1 MSTTVQRSIRLTGF
15 DSTFLNRTTGSNGEI
30 FYDQTNKTL
39 RIMDGR
45 IRGGNP
51 LAAGAI
57 VSDTP
62 PTQPQQGQLWI
73 KASTGTV
80 YIWYID
86 VLGGQWIQPETRP
99 IGVLESA
106 EPQLQLASIEELG
119 ILRVDGTT
127 IEIDEDGVIS
137 TNPSLDF
144 NNPTF
149 LGISTSY
156 VNSSIFNTLIGA
168 SGVVIH
174 NVATAGTTFYHA
186 NTANNFTANF
196 TNMPTTNNQSTTLT
210 LIIEQNTIP
219 YIANAVQING
229 SAISIGWA
237 GGEIPTGTAN
247 NIDIVTFIALRI
259 NNEWSVAGSL
269 ASQGEI

>member
-1 MSTTVQRSIRLTGF
+1 MSAKVQRSIRLTGF

-30 FYDQTNKTL
+30 FYDQTNQTL

-45 IRGGNP
+45 TRGGNP

-62 PTQPQQGQLWI
+62 PAQPQQGQLWI
-73 KASTGTV
+73 KASTGIV
-80 YIWYID
+80 YIWYVD

-106 EPQLQLASIEELG
+106 EPQLQVASIQELG
-119 ILRVDGTT
+119 ILRIDGDT
-127 IEIDEDGVIS
+127 IEIDGEGVIS
-137 TNPSLDF
+137 INPVSDF
-144 NNPTF
+144 VDPTF

-156 VNSSIFNTLIGA
+156 VNASVFNTLIGA
-168 SGVVIH
+168 TGIVIH
-174 NVATAGTTFYHA
+174 DVATSGTTFYHINA
-186 NTANNFTANF
+186 ANNFTANF

-210 LIIEQNTIP
+210 LIIEQNSVP

-229 SAISIGWA
+229 STISIDWV
-237 GGEIPTGTAN
+237 GGEVPTGTAN
-247 NIDIVTFIALRI
+247 NIDIISFIALRI
-259 NNEWSVAGSL
+259 NNTWSVAGAL

>member
-1 MSTTVQRSIRLTGF
+1 MSTIVQRSIRLRGF
-15 DSTFLNRTTGSNGEI
+15 ESTFLNRTTGSNGEI
-30 FYDQTNKTL
+30 FYDQTNQTL
-39 RIMDGR
+39 RIMDGTT
-45 IRGGNP
+45 RGGNP

-80 YIWYID
+80 YIWYVD

-99 IGVLESA
+99 IGVLESE
-106 EPQLQLASIEELG
+106 EPQLQVASIQEFG

-127 IEIDEDGVIS
+127 IEIDEEGVIS
-137 TNPSLDF
+137 TNPSSDF
-144 NNPTF
+144 SNPTF

-156 VNSSIFNTLIGA
+156 VNSSVLNTLTGA
-168 SGVVIH
+168 SGVVTH
-174 NVATAGTTFYHA
+174 NVATSGTTFYHVDA
-186 NTANNFTANF
+186 ANNFTANF

-210 LIIEQNTIP
+210 LIIEQDAIP

-229 SAISIGWA
+229 SAISINWA
-237 GGEIPTGTAN
+237 GGEEPSGTAN
-247 NIDIVTFIALRI
+247 NIDIISFIALRI
-259 NNEWSVAGSL
+259 NNEWSVAGAL